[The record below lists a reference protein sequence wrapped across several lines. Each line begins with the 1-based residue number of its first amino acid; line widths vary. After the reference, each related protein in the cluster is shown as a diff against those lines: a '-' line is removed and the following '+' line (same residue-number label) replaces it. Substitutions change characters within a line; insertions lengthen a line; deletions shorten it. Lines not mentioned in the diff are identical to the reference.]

1 MIIFNCLS
9 FIQSLEC
16 LKVLTMS
23 SWNPPPGNRKMHG
36 DLMYLNVVTM
46 EDRHFSITASTRGF
60 YVNQWVTMYSCPS
73 KCPCPTRKTNTYNLF
88 SFHFFFYLDPWL
100 TALIQSQP
108 ILVPSVML
116 CWIFWVISVQF
127 LRRTSVPCWKGGM
140 TVFRTSE
147 KSTTNCAKV
156 WVLCQYFTQ

>member
-88 SFHFFFYLDPWL
+88 SFHFFFLLRSMTYSFNPKP
-100 TALIQSQP
+100 AN
-108 ILVPSVML
+108 PSVLSHALLDLLGHISPVFKKNFSALLKRRYDSFQNKWKEYNKL
-116 CWIFWVISVQF
+116 C
-127 LRRTSVPCWKGGM
+127 
-140 TVFRTSE
+140 
-147 KSTTNCAKV
+147 
-156 WVLCQYFTQ
+156 